1 MKQIVG
7 FIGLAF
13 LQLMVACSSIGS
25 LGNTPMA
32 TDCCNRF

>member
-13 LQLMVACSSIGS
+13 LQI
-25 LGNTPMA
+25 MA
-32 TDCCNRF
+32 VPIPKEPS